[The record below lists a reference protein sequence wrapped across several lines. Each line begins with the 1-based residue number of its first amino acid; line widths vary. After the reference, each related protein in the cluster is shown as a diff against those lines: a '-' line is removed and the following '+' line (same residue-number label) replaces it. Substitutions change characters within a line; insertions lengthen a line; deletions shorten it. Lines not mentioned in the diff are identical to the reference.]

1 MRSSLLP
8 LHFVSA
14 WAATTAAPKLKVLCL
29 HGYSQN
35 GEPHDATLLL
45 LHLHRLLHLHL
56 LLHLRC
62 LHLLLHLHHLH
73 HLLHLHHP
81 PPPPPGAVLRDR
93 SGGFRKPFKKSRF
106 ELSYPDGLFGC
117 TKDGEDEQE
126 ADADL
131 ERRAWWRGHAGQATY
146 VGWDESHASLCAA
159 MSRPSWL
166 SLRPAGSPEASL
178 SVRSCRKPPQAP
190 ASLGQP
196 AAWAALALS
205 CIDHR

>member
-35 GEPHDATLLL
+35 G
-45 LHLHRLLHLHL
+45 
-56 LLHLRC
+56 
-62 LHLLLHLHHLH
+62 
-73 HLLHLHHP
+73 
-81 PPPPPGAVLRDR
+81 AVLRDR
-93 SGGFRKPFKKSRF
+93 SGGFRKPFKKYRF